1 MIYRIHRE
9 VRNLQLGGYFND
21 SVFALIDARLV
32 CTFGRGAI
40 THVPHYTSAAIGG
53 ERLWCESQRATPRRL
68 LPLRYRLQLQANYP
82 ISLIDVR
89 NALAVLARPQRWLF
103 RVKIDLL
110 RESGRVG
117 LFPDL
122 LIALDVVL
130 EFLVHKN
137 SLLHQGSRLTSI

>member
-1 MIYRIHRE
+1 LIYRIHRE
-9 VRNLQLGGYFND
+9 VRNLQLGGYFYD
-21 SVFALIDARLV
+21 SVFALIYARLV

-40 THVPHYTSAAIGG
+40 THVPHYTSPSIGG
-53 ERLWCESQRATPRRL
+53 ERLWSESQRATPRRL

-103 RVKIDLL
+103 RVEIDLF
-110 RESGRVG
+110 RQSGRVG

-122 LIALDVVL
+122 LIALNVVL

-137 SLLHQGSRLTSI
+137 SLLHQGSRLTTI

>member
-1 MIYRIHRE
+1 MIYRIHRY
-9 VRNLQLGGYFND
+9 VRNLQLGWDFDD
-21 SVFALIDARLV
+21 SVFALIDARLIYS
-32 CTFGRGAI
+32 FGRGAI

-68 LPLRYRLQLQANYP
+68 LPLRYRLQLQADYP

-89 NALAVLARPQRWLF
+89 NALAVLARPQGWLF

-137 SLLHQGSRLTSI
+137 SLLHQGSRLTTI